1 MTWTLPSFVP
11 QTYQGYRECRGLCK
25 LSFSTIT
32 SDSSI
37 SSPYTFTGIDPGTYC
52 VVGLNGI
59 YGSELASLSTAFTT
73 TLSGKL
79 HYIIKLTIIILLLH
93 YLQYPHHL
101 LVVLLYHQLRQGP

>member
-1 MTWTLPSFVP
+1 MNVVDCVNYPFPLYPLIH
-11 QTYQGYRECRGLCK
+11 Q
-25 LSFSTIT
+25 
-32 SDSSI
+32 I

-101 LVVLLYHQLRQGP
+101 SVVSLYHQLR